1 LISISIILYQFFAL
15 LYQFSLFFIQ
25 FCSIF
30 IQFLP
35 FLYQIQPQN
44 SEKIPPYAIFRF
56 LNSAGSQ
63 NSPNALVELGNLL
76 SKKPENLGNLDEKSV
91 TLGEKWGNNP
101 KFSQNT
107 PKTGQN
113 TPKSGQN
120 TLKMPQKPQKL
131 PQNGQNWAING
142 PKLPNYAS
150 AIAFYRKAAEMGSAE
165 ALFNM
170 GFVVKMALGGLKWHF
185 LALNVVFG
193 V

>member
-1 LISISIILYQFFAL
+1 LHCYINFHYFSSNFA
-15 LYQFSLFFIQ
+15 QFSSNFYH
-25 FCSIF
+25 
-30 IQFLP
+30 

-76 SKKPENLGNLDEKSV
+76 SKKPENLEKLDEKWGNLEENLDYLDEKS
-91 TLGEKWGNNP
+91 ESNP